1 MYQVGKV
8 PSNRAEQPQTRL
20 CRCKATYKMGDILV
34 ASTVEVWWGAKRLQS
49 DSDGRW
55 IRQVGRLGRA
65 LTDGYLRLQRGICN
79 HTW

>member
-1 MYQVGKV
+1 MYQIG
-8 PSNRAEQPQTRL
+8 ELPQTRL

-34 ASTVEVWWGAKRLQS
+34 ASTVEVGGAQSDCKS

-55 IRQVGRLGRA
+55 IRQVCRLGRA